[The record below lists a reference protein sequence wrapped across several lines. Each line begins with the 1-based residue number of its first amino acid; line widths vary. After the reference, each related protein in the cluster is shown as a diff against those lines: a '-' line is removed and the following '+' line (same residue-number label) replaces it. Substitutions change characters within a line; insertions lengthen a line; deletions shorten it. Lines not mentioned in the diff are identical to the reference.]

1 MNQGFINDAFAKA
14 LVDYQN
20 SCDKP
25 KGITYNSFLVVVI
38 RALVCLYG
46 ELDIINPFIAQDEDL
61 LVTNLSKF
69 GYSKENIAIFFA
81 NLNNYYQ
88 EELKNNNRKVKIKN
102 PYFIM
107 VQKNLVD
114 MLIAK
119 KLNFYLTE
127 VEVKEFYDLLYTPHT
142 TNPLRLSYNY
152 LMAENTLEVDEYFK
166 KQMKD
171 NVKVVLPV
179 EKHFLNVRAYEILN
193 YNIEDLMKLD
203 SAEIDKINTQIFDFF
218 KIRENAINKEYLLEK
233 AIEAY
238 DNEANK
244 VTSGNGY
251 VDILLVIS
259 IICTIMMLVGIV
271 AFILI

>member
-1 MNQGFINDAFAKA
+1 MNQGFVNDAFAKA

-38 RALVCLYG
+38 RALICLYG

-69 GYSKENIAIFFA
+69 GYSKENIASFFA

-88 EELKNNNRKVKIKN
+88 EELKNNNRKFKIKN

-127 VEVKEFYDLLYTPHT
+127 VEVKEFYDLLYTPYT

-152 LMAENTLEVDEYFK
+152 LMTENTLEVDEYFK

-193 YNIEDLMKLD
+193 YNIDDLMKLD
-203 SAEIDKINTQIFDFF
+203 SAEIDKINTQVFDFF

-238 DNEANK
+238 DDEANK